1 MRKIVSLMLVAVV
14 VFGIVGLAQTAV
26 VPREYGVFLFD
37 NESGAAAAKI
47 GIQFDKD
54 VEIAKSDIIAF
65 GGGAVTLI
73 SVYKTYVWI
82 EVEVVSGGTLQVTL
96 RGDSAGAAVGNA
108 YWFN

>member
-14 VFGIVGLAQTAV
+14 VLGIVGLAQTPV

-47 GIQFDKD
+47 GIQFDKA
-54 VEIAKSDIIAF
+54 VEIATSDIIAF
-65 GGGAVTLI
+65 GGGAVKLL
-73 SVYKTYVWI
+73 SVVQNYVWI

-96 RGDSAGAAVGNA
+96 RGDSADAAVGSA
-108 YWFN
+108 YWFD